1 MDMREK
7 LSHVEENIYLFSHQE
22 SSFPVSKTPGS
33 QMTKLSINLPGVKDT
48 EESNF
53 LESTR
58 PGTGRK
64 ALFSLK
70 IV

>member
-1 MDMREK
+1 
-7 LSHVEENIYLFSHQE
+7 
-22 SSFPVSKTPGS
+22 
-33 QMTKLSINLPGVKDT
+33 MTKLSINLPGVKDT

-53 LESTR
+53 LESKR